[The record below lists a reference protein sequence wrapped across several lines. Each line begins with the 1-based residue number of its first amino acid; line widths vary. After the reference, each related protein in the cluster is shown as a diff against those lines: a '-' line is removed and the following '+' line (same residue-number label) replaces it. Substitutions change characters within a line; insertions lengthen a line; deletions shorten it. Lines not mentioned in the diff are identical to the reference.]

1 MSKAFQWKI
10 GFLSSVLRLPFAEKP
25 HTLLAVL
32 YHIVPEMRSSLKL
45 HWRWRDQRGTELSFW
60 RVITASLCDNV
71 LSLIKKNYIYIY
83 QFPILLW
90 KDQISTAT
98 NLIFQKSFLCLFGFH
113 LTFNFFKVTSGISKK
128 EACGNLKVFH
138 LQFQIC
144 FAPQGKFHLP
154 WMLLRTFLK
163 STAKYNSV
171 SFFFLLFFVGF
182 FLRDQ
187 SVRAVSGIH
196 LLEFIIS

>member
-1 MSKAFQWKI
+1 MENWVSIF
-10 GFLSSVLRLPFAEKP
+10 SSETPFCWEASYIARCFIPYCTRNEVIIE
-25 HTLLAVL
+25 A
-32 YHIVPEMRSSLKL
+32 SLKMEGPK
-45 HWRWRDQRGTELSFW
+45 RDWTIILTCYHCIPMWQCFESY
-60 RVITASLCDNV
+60 
-71 LSLIKKNYIYIY
+71 KKNYIYIY

-182 FLRDQ
+182 CLRDQ
-187 SVRAVSGIH
+187 GVRVVSGIH